1 MFIYWENTIPFSL
14 IMNFWEKGEKP
25 VISSNLFLS
34 LLLLILSQYIHIQN
48 GLDEHSAPKM
58 LPELALKNKK

>member
-1 MFIYWENTIPFSL
+1 MFIYWENTIPFCL
-14 IMNFWEKGEKP
+14 LMNFWEQGEKP

-34 LLLLILSQYIHIQN
+34 LLLLNLSQYIHIQN
-48 GLDEHSAPKM
+48 GLDENGAPKL